1 MIRLAGIGVSPGIV
15 SGRAVILIQR
25 AQVLRYQ
32 IAAARVDHEIARLE
46 DTRSRSRQQLTD
58 IRARVARRRGPELAS
73 LFDAQLLMLDDPMV
87 VPRAADIVRG
97 QRVNAE
103 WAVQQVF
110 DEFSAVFDE
119 VADPYLRERKGDV
132 ADLVGRMKMNLRRG
146 VSTPRDLLRELDE
159 ASVLIADE
167 LTPSLAAQVD
177 WTKVRGFATDAGSR
191 TYHTAILAR
200 SLEVPAVVGLH
211 NASQS
216 IQPGQLVVVD
226 AGNNEIVVDPTPEVL
241 ARVGRHAADRRPAAA
256 VDLERRQLAKTA
268 DGVRIRLDANIE
280 FPDDLAAARYAGAEG
295 IGLYRSEFLL
305 AMGASGEAGGVSAA
319 DEDQQYEVYRGM
331 LEGMAP
337 GSVTVRTFDV
347 DEDQLALRSAH
358 MSLGGGWVADEQ
370 RASRQG
376 LRGLRL
382 SLTRP
387 ELFQVQL
394 RALLRAARHGPL
406 RIMFPFVSGV
416 EQLRQARQM
425 VAQAAAE
432 LTRRGETVPQLPI
445 GVMVEIPAAAY
456 TADLLAREVDFFTI
470 GTNDLIQYCLAV
482 DRADERVS
490 SLYQPLHPAILRM
503 ILMVRRAAARQRIPV
518 SLCGEMASDPA
529 LLTLLVGLGL
539 TEFSMT
545 PGAIPVA
552 KQVLSGV
559 KLEDLKAL
567 ARRILRLPTVDDIE
581 RELLA
586 TLGGL
591 ALNGGGGVRSSTS
604 SPRPD
609 QVEGREPSESSRGA
623 VPGRG
628 SRVDG

>member
-1 MIRLAGIGVSPGIV
+1 VRRLTGIGVSPGIV

-32 IAAARVDHEIARLE
+32 IAPARVEHEVARLE
-46 DTRSRSRQQLTD
+46 ESRGRSRQQLTD
-58 IRARVARRRGPELAS
+58 IGSRVAQRRGPELAA
-73 LFDAQLLMLDDPMV
+73 LFDAQLLMLDDPML
-87 VPRAADIVRG
+87 VPRAAEIVRA

-132 ADLVGRMKMNLRRG
+132 ADLVGRIRMNLRQG

-159 ASVLIADE
+159 SSVLIADE

-211 NASQS
+211 NASQ
-216 IQPGQLVVVD
+216 IVLPGQLVVID
-226 AGNNEIVVDPTPEVL
+226 GSANEIIVDPDSEALERAT
-241 ARVGRHAADRRPAAA
+241 RHGDDRRPAAA
-256 VDLERRQLAKTA
+256 ADAERRRPATTA

-305 AMGASGEAGGVSAA
+305 AAAVSGAANIAESA

-347 DEDQLALRSAH
+347 DEDQLAPRSTPTA
-358 MSLGGGWVADEQ
+358 LGGGWVTDDQ
-370 RASRQG
+370 RGSRQG

-394 RALLRAARHGPL
+394 RALLRAARHGQL

-425 VAQAAAE
+425 VAEAAAE
-432 LTRRGETVPQLPI
+432 LARRGDDVPRVPI
-445 GVMVEIPAAAY
+445 GVMIEIPAAAY

-490 SLYQPLHPAILRM
+490 ALYEPLHPAILRM
-503 ILMVRRAAARQRIPV
+503 IVMVRRAAARQRIPV

-545 PGAIPVA
+545 PGAIAVA
-552 KQVLSGV
+552 KQVLAEV
-559 KLEDLKAL
+559 KSDDMRAL
-567 ARRILRLPTVDDIE
+567 ARRILRLPTVDEIE
-581 RELLA
+581 HELLA
-586 TLGGL
+586 ALGRLTL
-591 ALNGGGGVRSSTS
+591 T
-604 SPRPD
+604 
-609 QVEGREPSESSRGA
+609 RE
-623 VPGRG
+623 
-628 SRVDG
+628 